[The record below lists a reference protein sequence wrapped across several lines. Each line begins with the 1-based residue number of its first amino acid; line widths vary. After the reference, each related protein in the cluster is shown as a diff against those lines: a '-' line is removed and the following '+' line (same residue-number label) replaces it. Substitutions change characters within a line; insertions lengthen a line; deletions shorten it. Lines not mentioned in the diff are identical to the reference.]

1 MRFPMKSA
9 LVALGLVAA
18 LSAPSMAGTCDAELP
33 ALKAALAKAELQP
46 DIKTQ
51 VEDMLSQAEQ
61 FCAAGNE
68 QQAADVIADASS
80 MLSSQ

>member
-1 MRFPMKSA
+1 MKSA
-9 LVALGLVAA
+9 LLALGLLAA
-18 LSAPSMAGTCDAELP
+18 LSAPAFAGPCDTELP
-33 ALKAALAKAELQP
+33 ALKAAFAAAAVQP

-51 VEDMLSQAEQ
+51 VEDMLAQAEQ
-61 FCAAGNE
+61 FCAAGND